1 MNTQPTAQPSFELFF
16 EACQQPFCV
25 LTAEGRLMK
34 WNAACARALG
44 RSAVDLTDKPLDE
57 IVVETDRA
65 QVRSALGGLF
75 PGPSTADLACRVR
88 RGDGSTRMFSL
99 RASTYD
105 RGDLAYGVFED
116 ITGRQ
121 ANPTGRLLTEEVYQQ
136 ILDSIEDMVLVKGPR
151 SKVIW
156 ANKAFRDL
164 YGMTNAEL
172 HGLVDSPRNEPD
184 LTQQYV
190 RDDLYVFETGNRLV
204 IDEEP
209 ATRHDGA
216 IRTVTTVKSAL
227 RGARGEVIGTVGVS
241 RDITDRRRAERDRQL
256 LEQAI
261 GAASQGILVA
271 ASAAEELPV
280 TYVNAAYARL
290 SGRPV
295 AELLGASFR
304 RLVDSVAD
312 AAASERLARAIAER
326 REVSVEFPAER
337 DGGARAWMRMA
348 LTPVRDA
355 SGQVTSFVAIQADI
369 TAERERQRHE
379 LALKEQR
386 HLIER
391 QQRTIHALVTP
402 IIEIWDGVLTM
413 PIIGVVDSVRAAE
426 MMAAL
431 LEAVSVRRAR
441 FTIVD
446 LTGVDIVD
454 TATANHLLK
463 LVRAA
468 RLLGTTC
475 ALSGISPAVSRTL
488 VGLGVELGELRTFS
502 TLRAALR
509 HVLGQLGVSV
519 VKARA

>member
-16 EACQQPFCV
+16 DACQHPFCV
-25 LTAEGRLMK
+25 VTAEGRLVK

-44 RSAVDLTDKPLDE
+44 RSALDLSGKPLDE
-57 IVVETDRA
+57 IVVEADRA
-65 QVRSALGGLF
+65 QVRSTLGGLF
-75 PGPSTADLACRVR
+75 PGPATADIECRVL
-88 RGDGSTRMFSL
+88 RGDGSTRLLSL
-99 RASTYD
+99 RASTYGRD
-105 RGDLAYGVFED
+105 DLAYGVFED

-121 ANPTGRLLTEEVYQQ
+121 ASAAGSFLAEEVYQQ
-136 ILDSIEDMVLVKGPR
+136 ILDVIEDMVLVKGPR
-151 SKVIW
+151 SKVLW

-164 YGMTNAEL
+164 YGMSNAEL
-172 HGLVDSPRNEPD
+172 HGLVDSPRTEPD
-184 LTQQYV
+184 FTQQYV
-190 RDDLYVFETGNRLV
+190 RDDQRVFETGDRLV

-216 IRTVTTVKSAL
+216 VRRLTTVKSPL
-227 RGARGEVIGTVGVS
+227 RGAGGEVLGTVGVS
-241 RDITDRRRAERDRQL
+241 RDITDKRRAERDRQL
-256 LEQAI
+256 LERAI

-271 ASAAEELPV
+271 ASDEEELPV
-280 TYVNAAYARL
+280 TYVNAAFARL

-304 RLVDSVAD
+304 RLVGSVAD
-312 AAASERLARAIAER
+312 AAAAEQLARAVAER
-326 REVSVEFPAER
+326 REISVEFPAER
-337 DGGARAWMRMA
+337 DGARAWMRMA

-369 TAERERQRHE
+369 TAERERRRHE
-379 LALKEQR
+379 LALKEQQ

-391 QQRTIHALVTP
+391 QQRTIHSLVTP

-426 MMAAL
+426 MMTAL

-463 LVRAA
+463 LVRAT

-519 VKARA
+519 VQVRA